1 MSKLSLDYI
10 VSKVDDINML
20 PNVLQEIIVI
30 SDDPNS
36 TITDME
42 NVILKDQTLTTKVLR
57 LANSAYYGYARRIST
72 ISQATILLGFKTIK
86 SIALASTVS
95 KYMTAELKGYALE
108 ENQLWQQSQ
117 TCAIIA
123 RYISKLTK
131 KADPEEAYIAG
142 LLRDI
147 GKTILNQ
154 NMLKEYEEVSK
165 LVSEDGI
172 SFLQAEE
179 MVFGFNHAEIG
190 ARVSEK
196 WNLPSNLVDA
206 ISHHHNPENAEVD
219 SNLVSI
225 VHIADAITVM
235 MGVGIGLDGLQYNLS
250 EKAILDLELTEI
262 DLENIISDI
271 SDLVSD
277 SSSFDTK

>member
-154 NMLKEYEEVSK
+154 NMIKEYEEVSK

-219 SNLVSI
+219 PNLVSI

-250 EKAILDLELTEI
+250 EKSILDLELTEI